1 MRFRVLGSFEFWGL
15 GRKRAI
21 AVCIVHFNKFISQ
34 SPYIHH
40 FFGWWWF
47 TLLRQFLKF
56 KRAIPKFY
64 QPNSEENFS
73 KGHLFSAGKIR
84 AASSIPRERRNSRNV
99 NTMNFVISALFIF
112 SFCLI
117 YSTFCRSFTVLI
129 LNNLF
134 FNLELLEMFLRQG
147 FGQSKSQ
154 FLGTYQ
160 HHQSTVETS
169 QSFHSKPVSHIFG
182 SYIFIQNIS
191 YICNYIY
198 IEYVFF
204 SLIIWYICV
213 ASFFCKP

>member
-1 MRFRVLGSFEFWGL
+1 MRFLSSTNQI
-15 GRKRAI
+15 RKRTSARVI
-21 AVCIVHFNKFISQ
+21 
-34 SPYIHH
+34 
-40 FFGWWWF
+40 
-47 TLLRQFLKF
+47 
-56 KRAIPKFY
+56 
-64 QPNSEENFS
+64 
-73 KGHLFSAGKIR
+73 FSAGKIR

-169 QSFHSKPVSHIFG
+169 QSFHSKPVSQIFG
-182 SYIFIQNIS
+182 SYIFIQ
-191 YICNYIY
+191 IY
-198 IEYVFF
+198 HIFVTIYT
-204 SLIIWYICV
+204 LNM
-213 ASFFCKP
+213 SFFHLLFGTFVWLPFFANLKWLDVQQKGSHLVFSARMCWQMEMAWLIPLLNSIPKLKNVSPARFPS